1 MPEIARTRDLII
13 FKKGDAYAVTV
24 SPAMAASTWLGG
36 QGVEWFDTGK
46 DEMAVTSTDGRGQAF
61 MLWGSD
67 ESSDQYT
74 AMTRQQPHYQYG
86 VVGFGGW
93 VLSTLAYEEYTWAS
107 RQVGPLV
114 PIVYSPQDVLVF
126 SLRGRWTNEDEWTLS
141 GDPRAP
147 NSNAVGVVV
156 QAPTSAGGYLTVQ
169 ARL

>member
-1 MPEIARTRDLII
+1 MPEIERTRDLVI

-36 QGVEWFDTGK
+36 QGVEWFGSSK
-46 DEMAVTSTDGRGQAF
+46 DEMAVTFTDGRGQAF

-93 VLSTLAYEEYTWAS
+93 VLSTLAFEEFTYAS
-107 RQVGPLV
+107 RLVGPLV
-114 PIVYSPQDVLVF
+114 SIVYSPQDDLVF
-126 SLRGRWTNEDEWTLS
+126 SLRGRWTSEDEWTLS

-147 NSNAVGVVV
+147 NDNVVAVVV
-156 QAPTSAGGYLTVQ
+156 QPPTVTNGYLTIQV
-169 ARL
+169 RM

>member
-1 MPEIARTRDLII
+1 MPEIERTRDLII

-24 SPAMAASTWLGG
+24 SPAMAAGTWLGG
-36 QGVEWFDTGK
+36 QGVQWYASGR
-46 DEMAVTSTDGRGQAF
+46 DEMAVDFTDGRGQAF

-67 ESSDQYT
+67 ETSDKFT
-74 AMTRQQPHYQYG
+74 AMTRQQPTYQYG

-93 VLSTLAYEEYTWAS
+93 VLSTLAFEEYTWAS

-114 PIVYSPQDVLVF
+114 PITYSPQDNLLF

-147 NSNAVGVVV
+147 NGNVVGVVV
-156 QAPTSAGGYLTVQ
+156 QPPTVAGGYLTVHV
-169 ARL
+169 RL

>member
-1 MPEIARTRDLII
+1 MPEIERTRDLVI

-24 SPAMAASTWLGG
+24 SSAMGASTWLGG

-46 DEMAVTSTDGRGQAF
+46 DEMAVTFTDGRGQAF

-93 VLSTLAYEEYTWAS
+93 VLSTLAFEEYTWVS

-114 PIVYSPQDVLVF
+114 PITYSPQDDLVF

-141 GDPRAP
+141 GDARAP
-147 NSNAVGVVV
+147 NDNVVGVVV
-156 QAPTSAGGYLTVQ
+156 QPPSVADGYLTIQV
-169 ARL
+169 RM